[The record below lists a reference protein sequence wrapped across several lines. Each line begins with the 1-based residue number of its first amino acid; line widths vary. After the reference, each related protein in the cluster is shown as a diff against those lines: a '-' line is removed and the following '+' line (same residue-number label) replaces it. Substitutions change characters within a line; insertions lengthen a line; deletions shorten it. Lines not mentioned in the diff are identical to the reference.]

1 MSCSTSSARWC
12 LMGGWILDDK
22 SSSRE
27 GFFIAA
33 LLFSAKDEND
43 TPSPSHSKGKLTGQ
57 AATAHRHFPDTPPQG
72 EGAPESLRGGS
83 YPVLYGCISELRVRA
98 ANKKRPGSNPART
111 RILKMHYLLEE
122 TKSIRRP
129 APARSQSSL
138 RQKRSTHPRPP
149 ARHPSW
155 STISGFRVHT
165 SSHTSV
171 SHSPVPGTW
180 VFLFRCNNSLVQL

>member
-72 EGAPESLRGGS
+72 APESLRGSS
-83 YPVLYGCISELRVRA
+83 YPVLYACISELRIQA

-138 RQKRSTHPRPP
+138 RQKRSTHPRLP

-180 VFLFRCNNSLVQL
+180 VFMFRCNNSLVQL